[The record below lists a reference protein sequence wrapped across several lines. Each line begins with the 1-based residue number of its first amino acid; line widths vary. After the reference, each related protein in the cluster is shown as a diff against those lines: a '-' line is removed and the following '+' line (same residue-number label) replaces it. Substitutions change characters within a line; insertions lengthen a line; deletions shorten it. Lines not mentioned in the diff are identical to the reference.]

1 MHTRTRYYGTI
12 IAVALSLLAA
22 TVAQA
27 GDKPAQTHTI
37 LIKGFAFVP
46 DHLIVSADDT
56 VVWKNEDIVPHTATG
71 KGVFDSQEI
80 GSMKSWTY
88 KTTRKGKFPYICMYH
103 PTMHAELPVH

>member
-1 MHTRTRYYGTI
+1 MQRRMRYYGTI
-12 IAVALSLLAA
+12 IVVALALLAT

-27 GDKPAQTHTI
+27 GDKPAETHTV
-37 LIKGFAFVP
+37 LINGFAFVP
-46 DHLIVSADDT
+46 DHLTVSAGDT

-88 KTTRKGKFPYICMYH
+88 KTSRKGKFAYVCSYH
-103 PTMHAELPVH
+103 PTMRAELTVQ

>member
-1 MHTRTRYYGTI
+1 MHTRMRNYGTMI
-12 IAVALSLLAA
+12 VVALALLAA
-22 TVAQA
+22 TLAQA
-27 GDKPAQTHTI
+27 ADKPAQTHTV

-46 DHLIVSADDT
+46 DHLIVSAGDT

-88 KTTRKGKFPYICMYH
+88 KTTSKGKFPYSCTFH
-103 PTMHAELPVH
+103 PTMRAELTVN

>member
-1 MHTRTRYYGTI
+1 MHTCMRCYGTI
-12 IAVALSLLAA
+12 IVLALALLAT

-46 DHLIVSADDT
+46 DHLIVSAGDT

-71 KGVFDSQEI
+71 KGSFGSQEI

-88 KTTRKGKFPYICMYH
+88 KTTHKGRSEERRVGKEC
-103 PTMHAELPVH
+103 